1 MAYRL
6 IIIILPDYGNLEKLK
21 NILKKYDVLSSWFV
35 ESAEDQIVFNVIIRR
50 AKTESF
56 INTLQKRFSNLE
68 GFRISLLPVEAS
80 VPVPEPI
87 EKIVSKH
94 RETAEEKEDT
104 TIEDLTDRL
113 DPKELINRLSRHE
126 IYANIA
132 DMAKLSNIFILMVIL
147 SAIVAAIGVLN
158 NNVAVIIGAMVIAP
172 FLGPNMALSLATTL
186 GDVELAKN
194 SIKSNYLGLL
204 IAFSLSVILGFIFT
218 VDPNIPEIA
227 LRARTNLGSITLA
240 FASGI
245 TGALAFTVGFST
257 TLIGVMVA
265 VALLPPL
272 VTCGLL
278 VGSGE
283 FSLALGAFLL
293 FFINLV
299 CVNLAGILTFK
310 FQKIQPIY
318 PESINRAK
326 IMTNIALLLW
336 TSLLSIFIVLILL
349 YRGAFGVLLLG

>member
-6 IIIILPDYGNLEKLK
+6 IVIILPNYKNLKEF
-21 NILKKYDVLSSWFV
+21 NSILKRYDVLSSWHV
-35 ESAEDQIVFNVIIRR
+35 ESAEDQMVYNVIIRR

-56 INTLQKRFSNLE
+56 INSLQKRFSDLE
-68 GFRISLLPVEAS
+68 GFRVSLLPVEAS
-80 VPVPEPI
+80 IPVPEPI
-87 EKIVSKH
+87 DKIVSKYK
-94 RETAEEKEDT
+94 ETDEEKEDT
-104 TIEDLTDRL
+104 TLEDLTDRL

-126 IYANIA
+126 IYANIS

-147 SAIVAAIGVLN
+147 SAIVAAIGVSN

-172 FLGPNMALSLATTL
+172 FLGPNMALSLATIL
-186 GDVELAKN
+186 GDAELAKE
-194 SIKSNYLGLL
+194 SIKSNYLGLF
-204 IAFSLSVILGFIFT
+204 IAFSLSVFLGLIFT
-218 VDPNIPEIA
+218 VDPSIPEIA

-245 TGALAFTVGFST
+245 AGALAFTAGFST

-278 VGSGE
+278 FGSGE
-283 FSLALGAFLL
+283 FALALGAFLL

-310 FQKIQPIY
+310 FQKIRPIHT
-318 PESINRAK
+318 ERINRAK
-326 IMTNIALLLW
+326 KMTNVALILW
-336 TSLLSIFIVLILL
+336 TSLLSIFIILILL
-349 YRGAFGVLLLG
+349 YRGVFGILLLG

>member
-1 MAYRL
+1 
-6 IIIILPDYGNLEKLK
+6 
-21 NILKKYDVLSSWFV
+21 
-35 ESAEDQIVFNVIIRR
+35 
-50 AKTESF
+50 
-56 INTLQKRFSNLE
+56 
-68 GFRISLLPVEAS
+68 
-80 VPVPEPI
+80 
-87 EKIVSKH
+87 
-94 RETAEEKEDT
+94 
-104 TIEDLTDRL
+104 
-113 DPKELINRLSRHE
+113 
-126 IYANIA
+126 
-132 DMAKLSNIFILMVIL
+132 MVVL

-186 GDVELAKN
+186 GDLKLAKG
-194 SIKSNYLGLL
+194 SVKTNYIGIFIAFTLSVLLGLL
-204 IAFSLSVILGFIFT
+204 FT
-218 VDPNIPEIA
+218 IDPTVPEIA

-245 TGALAFTVGFST
+245 AGALAFTVGFST

-278 VGSGE
+278 FGSGE

-310 FQKIQPIY
+310 FQRIRPIY
-318 PESINRAK
+318 PERINRAK
-326 IMTNIALLLW
+326 KMTNVALLLW

>member
-6 IIIILPDYGNLEKLK
+6 IIIILPDYGNLNETKS
-21 NILKKYDVLSSWFV
+21 ILEKYDVLGSWYT
-35 ESAEDQIVFNVIIRR
+35 ESAEKQIIYNVLIRR
-50 AKTESF
+50 EKTESL
-56 INTLQKRFSNLE
+56 INVLQKQFSNLE
-68 GFRISLLPVEAS
+68 GFRISLLPIEAS
-80 VPVPEPI
+80 IPVPEPI
-87 EKIVSKH
+87 EKVLKKNK
-94 RETAEEKEDT
+94 ETTEEDT
-104 TIEDLTDRL
+104 TLEDLKDRL
-113 DPKELINRLSRHE
+113 DPRELINRLSRHE
-126 IYANIA
+126 IYANIS
-132 DMAKLSNIFILMVIL
+132 DIAKLSKIFILMVIL

-172 FLGPNMALSLATTL
+172 FLGPNMALSLATVL
-186 GDVELAKN
+186 GDTKLAKD
-194 SIKSNYLGLL
+194 SIKSNYIGFL
-204 IAFSLSVILGFIFT
+204 IAFILSICIGLIFT
-218 VDPNIPEIA
+218 VNPTIPEIA

-245 TGALAFTVGFST
+245 AGALAFTVGFST

-278 VGSGE
+278 FGSGE
-283 FSLALGAFLL
+283 FPLALGAFLL

-310 FQKIQPIY
+310 FQKIRPIY
-318 PESINRAK
+318 PEKINKANK
-326 IMTNIALLLW
+326 MTNMALILW

-349 YRGAFGVLLLG
+349 YRGAFGILLLG

>member
-6 IIIILPDYGNLEKLK
+6 IIVIIPNYENLEEIKGII
-21 NILKKYDVLSSWFV
+21 NKYDVLNSWYI
-35 ESAEDQIVFNVIIRR
+35 ESTENQIIYNIIIRR

-68 GFRISLLPVEAS
+68 GFRINLLPVEAS
-80 VPVPEPI
+80 VPVPESL
-87 EKIVSKH
+87 KKTLLRT
-94 RETAEEKEDT
+94 RETEEESRDT
-104 TIEDLTDRL
+104 TLEELTDRL
-113 DPKELINRLSRHE
+113 DPNELINRLSRHE
-126 IYANIA
+126 IYANIS
-132 DMAKLSNIFILMVIL
+132 DMAKLSNIFILMVVL
-147 SAIVAAIGVLN
+147 SAIVAAIGVVN

-186 GDVELAKN
+186 GDRQLAKD

-204 IAFSLSVILGFIFT
+204 IAFLLSVFLGLIFT
-218 VDPNIPEIA
+218 VDPTVPEVA

-245 TGALAFTVGFST
+245 AGALAFTAGFST

-278 VGSGE
+278 FGSGE
-283 FSLALGAFLL
+283 YSLALGAFLL

-299 CVNLAGILTFK
+299 CVNLAGILAFK
-310 FQKIQPIY
+310 FQKIRPIY
-318 PESINRAK
+318 PERIENAK
-326 IMTNIALLLW
+326 KMTNIALVLW

-349 YRGAFGVLLLG
+349 YRGAFDLLLLQ